1 MQVPLY
7 EIILLFYLRGLSWEL
22 NWKDSVPSV
31 IMSASLPKTD
41 TCERPFLCL
50 IGVDRSP
57 VQKSSLPL
65 IETENIKSQG
75 KRGSKLCMGLTFSF
89 GLPVMNP
96 HDDLGQC
103 LITPNHIQCP
113 ILLGSLSSAEI
124 LEGGHFW
131 QLAAS
136 KPFASQ
142 TRTGGHA
149 EVPWT

>member
-7 EIILLFYLRGLSWEL
+7 EIILLFYLRGLSREL

-65 IETENIKSQG
+65 IETENIKSQERVKTVYG
-75 KRGSKLCMGLTFSF
+75 T
-89 GLPVMNP
+89 
-96 HDDLGQC
+96 
-103 LITPNHIQCP
+103 HIF
-113 ILLGSLSSAEI
+113 LWASSHE
-124 LEGGHFW
+124 
-131 QLAAS
+131 S
-136 KPFASQ
+136 
-142 TRTGGHA
+142 T
-149 EVPWT
+149 